1 LSGETERLVLAIT
14 AGGRRYFVKAEGEPT
29 VRGLRLLR
37 QHLELAERSLAEEE
51 ELGSTGGAS

>member
-1 LSGETERLVLAIT
+1 MSAETERLVLSIT

-37 QHLELAERSLAEEE
+37 QHLELVEKSLTEDEEVAA
-51 ELGSTGGAS
+51 TGGAS